1 MLSRVSSANLGAL
14 RGIKGKLFLAFGAV
28 AGLTLIV
35 GIVGWWSLATVGSQL
50 VGVTQRN
57 VPHVV
62 AALDLAKN
70 SAATAAAAPTLFA
83 AANDAERQQRVR
95 AIEPL
100 LKATSDGLAA
110 IERFDSS
117 QARNLR
123 PLVDRTGTQLSALDK
138 VVVNRIAITDR
149 RNAMSEALAAR
160 EKALLAIAG
169 PALVKAKNSVAAASM
184 SIGGDAVQLTRQLLR
199 LVGSQVPAQQR
210 LSDLIADINMSEGV
224 MRNALRAVDAKAVDA
239 LAAEFAEASERINES
254 LDVLDRINKVEGLR
268 AAAEAVLALGTG
280 DKSAFALRREEIE
293 VIRAGNATLAETRST
308 VEQLGE
314 AVNKAVDEVRRQ
326 TTDAS
331 SSSETAISFGI
342 TIMLVLAGISVAAAA
357 AIGWFYVGRRIAA
370 RLGNL
375 SESMA
380 ALSQGNLKTR
390 IASGD
395 DTDEIGEMARAL
407 RVFRDGMTRAE
418 ELAASQRAEQAQKEK
433 RQKEMEEAAKEFD
446 ASITGVAA
454 AVGNAT
460 ASLRKSASS
469 LSETAGE
476 ATRQVA
482 TVADAS
488 RAASSNVQTV
498 ASAAEELSASIQ
510 EISRQVSQSAQIAG
524 QAVQDAQRTD
534 ATVQGLN
541 EAAQRIGEVV
551 KLIND
556 IAGQTNLLALNA
568 TIEAARAGEAGKGFA
583 VVASEVK
590 NLATQTAKATEDI
603 GTQISAIQAAT
614 GQAVSAIKGIGG
626 TIGQI
631 NEIAATIAAAVEQ
644 QGAATKEISRNVQ
657 EAAHGTTTVAS
668 NITSVNTA
676 AESTGAAASQV
687 LGATEDLGKQS
698 DQLRQVV
705 DRFVARVRAA

>member
-1 MLSRVSSANLGAL
+1 MSLPSLNLAAL

-83 AANDAERQQRVR
+83 ATNDAERQQRVQ
-95 AIEPL
+95 AIAPL
-100 LKATSDGLAA
+100 LKATNDGLAA
-110 IERFDSS
+110 IERFDAS

-123 PLVDRTGTQLSALDK
+123 PLVDRTGAQLQALDK

-149 RNAMSEALAAR
+149 RNALSDALAKTENA
-160 EKALLAIAG
+160 AQAVAQ
-169 PALVKAKNSVAAASM
+169 PALTKAKTAVAAASM
-184 SIGGDAVQLTRQLLR
+184 SIGGDATQLTRQLLR
-199 LVGSQVPAQQR
+199 LVGTQVPAQQR
-210 LSDLIADINMSEGV
+210 LSDLIADISQVESL
-224 MRNALRAVDAKAVDA
+224 MRNALRAIDAKAVDA
-239 LAAEFAEASERINES
+239 LAVEFAETADRMDET
-254 LDVLDRINKVEGLR
+254 LDVLDRIHKVEGLR
-268 AAAEAVLALGTG
+268 AATDALLALGKG

-293 VIRAGNATLAETRST
+293 VIRAGNTTLAETRAT

-314 AVNKAVDEVRRQ
+314 AVNKAVDDVRRK
-326 TTDAS
+326 TTEAS

-370 RLGNL
+370 RLGGL
-375 SESMA
+375 SLSMT

-390 IASGD
+390 IASAED
-395 DTDEIGEMARAL
+395 QDEIGEMARAL
-407 RVFRDGMTRAE
+407 RVFRDSMTKSE
-418 ELAASQRAEQAQKEK
+418 EMAAAQRAEQEQKEQ
-433 RQKEMEEAAKEFD
+433 RQREMAEAVKEFD
-446 ASITGVAA
+446 ASISNVAS
-454 AVGNAT
+454 AVGNAAT
-460 ASLRKSASS
+460 SLRSSASS
-469 LSETAGE
+469 LSSTADQ
-476 ATRQVA
+476 ATREVA

-488 RAASSNVQTV
+488 RQASSNVQTV

-510 EISRQVSQSAQIAG
+510 EISRQVAQSAQIAG

-534 ATVQGLN
+534 ATVQGLA
-541 EAAQRIGEVV
+541 EAAQKIGEVV

-603 GTQISAIQAAT
+603 SAQITAIQTAT
-614 GQAVSAIKGIGG
+614 GQAVDAIKGIGG

-631 NEIAATIAAAVEQ
+631 NEIAATIAAAVEE

-657 EAAHGTTTVAS
+657 EAAHGTSTVAS
-668 NITSVNTA
+668 NITNVNQA
-676 AESTGAAASQV
+676 AESTGSAASQV
-687 LGATEDLGKQS
+687 LSATDDLGKQS